1 MKTDVLKMKDNMLFS
16 CPEHK
21 KGTVFSKHGYCGKIQ
36 GPKRINKTIMLGL
49 ILFSLIIQLNAQ
61 KSLIYTMSDQ
71 DFKTA
76 MELYEKQ
83 KFATARQF
91 FQKVAED
98 PSTTRTGLRADAEYY
113 AALCALELYNPDAEY
128 LLNTFIT
135 ENSENSKANDA
146 YFYMARFQYSN
157 KKFKKAVEWFEKV
170 DASRLSADQSS
181 EYHFDF
187 GYSYFMGENYEKARL
202 QFYAIKDID
211 TKYTAPALYYYSHI
225 AYLQKNYET
234 ALEGFLRLRDNA
246 TFAPIVPYY
255 ISQIYFLQKKYD
267 KIIAYAP
274 PLLDSVIEKR
284 VGEMS
289 RIIGESYYRTGK
301 YNESLPYL
309 QKYAEKASTMTPED
323 RYQLAYAYYKA
334 GDLQTAIKY
343 FEPVASGKS
352 EISQNASYHL
362 ADCYLRTKDKQKAR
376 LAFAAAAGMDF
387 NADIKENALFNYAIA
402 TYEASISPFNEAV
415 KAFNEYISLYPNSS
429 RIDEAYNYLVLAYL
443 STKNYQAALESIDKI
458 KKKDNNILRA
468 YQRIA
473 FFRGLELYNNLK
485 FDDAIVMLDK
495 SLEFS
500 TFDKTLAAR
509 AYYWKGEVYY
519 RLANYD
525 KADELYNKFMSTP
538 GAAGLDEFELAHYNI
553 GYVNFNQKKYDEAL
567 NWFRRYTSLMKD
579 AKTKTIADAYNRIGD
594 CYFMKLSYWVAIEN
608 YEKAIDLKA
617 ADADYSLFQ
626 KAFSLGLVKRQEKK
640 VTFLNELIK
649 GYPKSSYVDDA
660 LFELGRAY
668 VLLNSNNQAITSFN
682 KLLKDYPK
690 SSYVPKALLQLGLL
704 YYNSNKSTDAITY
717 YKKAVDQF
725 PGTADSRNAL
735 NGLKTV
741 YMDMNDVDA
750 YFTYVKSKGEIEN
763 IRVTEEDSLIYTAAE
778 NAYMT
783 GDCDKALPQ
792 FSKYVDKFP
801 NGNFSV
807 NANFY
812 IADCNI
818 KSNKTD
824 DALKGLEYVISKSR
838 NMFTEQ
844 ALAATASIYF
854 NKGDFAKALEA
865 YKRLESEAE
874 IKNNVLEA
882 RIGQMRCNFKLK
894 DYANAIESANALLSY
909 EKVPDEIKREAHYV
923 LAKSDIEN
931 QVLGAAADELK
942 IVAKDMKSKEGA
954 ECKYL
959 LAQLYYNQN
968 KKDLAEKEIFDFI
981 NKNTPH
987 QYWLGKSFILLS
999 DIYVDK
1005 KDLFQAEQTLQS
1017 ILDYYENQNDG
1028 IRAEAK
1034 EKKDKLTAKNA
1045 KSQVEEKPQDM
1056 ELNIDDKKIE

>member
-1 MKTDVLKMKDNMLFS
+1 
-16 CPEHK
+16 
-21 KGTVFSKHGYCGKIQ
+21 
-36 GPKRINKTIMLGL
+36 
-49 ILFSLIIQLNAQ
+49 
-61 KSLIYTMSDQ
+61 
-71 DFKTA
+71 
-76 MELYEKQ
+76 
-83 KFATARQF
+83 
-91 FQKVAED
+91 
-98 PSTTRTGLRADAEYY
+98 
-113 AALCALELYNPDAEY
+113 
-128 LLNTFIT
+128 
-135 ENSENSKANDA
+135 
-146 YFYMARFQYSN
+146 
-157 KKFKKAVEWFEKV
+157 
-170 DASRLSADQSS
+170 
-181 EYHFDF
+181 
-187 GYSYFMGENYEKARL
+187 
-202 QFYAIKDID
+202 
-211 TKYTAPALYYYSHI
+211 
-225 AYLQKNYET
+225 
-234 ALEGFLRLRDNA
+234 
-246 TFAPIVPYY
+246 
-255 ISQIYFLQKKYD
+255 
-267 KIIAYAP
+267 
-274 PLLDSVIEKR
+274 
-284 VGEMS
+284 
-289 RIIGESYYRTGK
+289 
-301 YNESLPYL
+301 
-309 QKYAEKASTMTPED
+309 
-323 RYQLAYAYYKA
+323 
-334 GDLQTAIKY
+334 
-343 FEPVASGKS
+343 
-352 EISQNASYHL
+352 
-362 ADCYLRTKDKQKAR
+362 
-376 LAFAAAAGMDF
+376 
-387 NADIKENALFNYAIA
+387 
-402 TYEASISPFNEAV
+402 
-415 KAFNEYISLYPNSS
+415 
-429 RIDEAYNYLVLAYL
+429 
-443 STKNYQAALESIDKI
+443 
-458 KKKDNNILRA
+458 
-468 YQRIA
+468 
-473 FFRGLELYNNLK
+473 
-485 FDDAIVMLDK
+485 
-495 SLEFS
+495 
-500 TFDKTLAAR
+500 
-509 AYYWKGEVYY
+509 
-519 RLANYD
+519 
-525 KADELYNKFMSTP
+525 
-538 GAAGLDEFELAHYNI
+538 
-553 GYVNFNQKKYDEAL
+553 
-567 NWFRRYTSLMKD
+567 MKD
-579 AKTKTIADAYNRIGD
+579 AKTKTVADAYNRIGD

-649 GYPKSSYVDDA
+649 DYPKSSYIDDA

-763 IRVTEEDSLIYTAAE
+763 IRITEEDSLIYTAAE

-801 NGNFSV
+801 NGNFAV

-812 IADCNI
+812 MADCNI

-894 DYANAIESANALLSY
+894 DYTNAIESANALLSY
-909 EKVPDEIKREAHYV
+909 QKVPDEIKREAHYV